1 MTEPATLPIG
11 TPGQPWGAAE
21 LAEWRAR
28 QVRRRSYA
36 DDVLGVVRRLASRFD
51 VIPYGELAYAGEQ
64 FPLLALR
71 AGAWRPGLPG
81 VLVTGGVHG
90 YETSG
95 VHGALRFLEQH
106 ADAFSGRVNWLVAP
120 CVSPWAY
127 ERIHR
132 WNFDAV
138 DPNRSFRTPS
148 PAAESAALMRLAAP
162 WLGQFAAH
170 IDLHETTDTDESE
183 FRPALAARDGKPFEP
198 GSIPDGFYLVD
209 DTENPQPEFQ
219 QAIIDAV
226 ARVTHIAPADEKGEI
241 IGCPE
246 MARGVIRY
254 PLKA

>member
-162 WLGQFAAH
+162 GSGNSRRTSTCTKPPTPTSPSSAPRWPRATANLLSPAAFPTVSTWW
-170 IDLHETTDTDESE
+170 TTP
-183 FRPALAARDGKPFEP
+183 R
-198 GSIPDGFYLVD
+198 IPSRSFSRRSSM
-209 DTENPQPEFQ
+209 PW
-219 QAIIDAV
+219 
-226 ARVTHIAPADEKGEI
+226 RV
-241 IGCPE
+241 
-246 MARGVIRY
+246 
-254 PLKA
+254 